1 MINKDFNEDDSFDL
15 LTIAEVATRL
25 KSSNDSATRWLKEQC
40 ISIHKLPKRVVY
52 KIEVDCAISKPLLI
66 DLKRK
71 YPSNWGSIFV
81 EYVVML
87 PFMKWLRRK
96 LVNQF
101 HRGQLLKCFQKI
113 TKKKIYLKDYPN
125 ETEITE
131 ETL

>member
-25 KSSNDSATRWLKEQC
+25 KSSNDSATRWLKEQG

-71 YPSNWGSIFV
+71 YPSNWGSIFSGICSNV
-81 EYVVML
+81 ALYEMVTSQVGEPISSRPTTKVL
-87 PFMKWLRRK
+87 PKNNK
-96 LVNQF
+96 EKD
-101 HRGQLLKCFQKI
+101 LLKRLSQ
-113 TKKKIYLKDYPN
+113 
-125 ETEITE
+125 
-131 ETL
+131 